1 METGAGGAG
10 GVELVIK
17 NASRVSAG
25 DFRLRQPRAASV
37 LALKEALQAAYEG
50 SPRPE
55 EQTLIYA
62 GRVLKDG
69 AMLLSDIL
77 KTQVDPDAPHTMHLV
92 IKPQPVASGTPP
104 APTPPQPA
112 QETLPPLPDN
122 GISPV
127 AALIAAEHAALER
140 NIPPTAANMRELQ
153 REAYQAMHDE
163 QARRAKAR
171 LEAELAEMQAQ
182 AAHRTASPAPPSQA
196 SQAPT
201 SAPVVPA
208 PGATS
213 ASRPAQ
219 ALAAESAGQ
228 TSASTATA
236 ADSPQAQ
243 YYMMNPVMAAAYQAA
258 LAAITGGQ
266 AAADAGVMPMP
277 FVLPPNL
284 AAFGAAPTPDTAQ
297 ASGAGSSSNQP
308 QAQPYPFPY
317 GAMPVAISPYS
328 MPFPY
333 PFPYPPPPGADGS
346 APPPPHGPP
355 APGWAYP
362 PTAPAP
368 QPPLPP
374 PAAQQPEAPPGRGA
388 DAGDAAAV
396 AAAVGAEGGGGGLAQ
411 MRVRVRLIRLNVR
424 LLLQV
429 GVFALILYQ
438 HCSASRF
445 FMLVIGGL
453 LLYLTALVPM
463 RRMVQAMVGGNNPAP
478 RTGLLR
484 ELQMLVLGFLASL
497 LPGWNFNPED
507 AAAFAAAQEMV
518 AAEGQQQQNAAPPA
532 AADPREHQD

>member
-1 METGAGGAG
+1 
-10 GVELVIK
+10 
-17 NASRVSAG
+17 
-25 DFRLRQPRAASV
+25 
-37 LALKEALQAAYEG
+37 
-50 SPRPE
+50 
-55 EQTLIYA
+55 
-62 GRVLKDG
+62 
-69 AMLLSDIL
+69 MLLSDIL

-122 GISPV
+122 GISP
-127 AALIAAEHAALER
+127 
-140 NIPPTAANMRELQ
+140 
-153 REAYQAMHDE
+153 
-163 QARRAKAR
+163 
-171 LEAELAEMQAQ
+171 
-182 AAHRTASPAPPSQA
+182 A

-228 TSASTATA
+228 TSAST
-236 ADSPQAQ
+236 AQ

-284 AAFGAAPTPDTAQ
+284 AAFGVSGPPPGH
-297 ASGAGSSSNQP
+297 AS
-308 QAQPYPFPY
+308 
-317 GAMPVAISPYS
+317 
-328 MPFPY
+328 FPY

-362 PTAPAP
+362 PTAPRRS
-368 QPPLPP
+368 PLPP

-396 AAAVGAEGGGGGLAQ
+396 AAA
-411 MRVRVRLIRLNVR
+411 
-424 LLLQV
+424 V